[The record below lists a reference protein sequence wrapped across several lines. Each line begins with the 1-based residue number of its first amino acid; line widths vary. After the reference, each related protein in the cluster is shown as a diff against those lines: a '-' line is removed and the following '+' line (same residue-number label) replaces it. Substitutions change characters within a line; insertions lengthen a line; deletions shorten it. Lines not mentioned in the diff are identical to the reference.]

1 MISKIYLSSAG
12 RWTAVYPDNDG
23 VMHTVSVPD
32 HNGKDANHA
41 FSMAISNIDC
51 EINDLQKRR
60 ALISEALNFSNSQG
74 KS

>member
-1 MISKIYLSSAG
+1 MITKIYLSSAG
-12 RWTAVYPDNDG
+12 RWTASYTVGGG

-51 EINDLQKRR
+51 EINALQKRR
-60 ALISEALNFSNSQG
+60 ILLAEALYFSDSQG
-74 KS
+74 KI

>member
-32 HNGKDANHA
+32 HNGKDAGHA

-51 EINDLQKRR
+51 EINALQKRR
-60 ALISEALNFSNSQG
+60 VLLAEALYFSDSQG
-74 KS
+74 EI